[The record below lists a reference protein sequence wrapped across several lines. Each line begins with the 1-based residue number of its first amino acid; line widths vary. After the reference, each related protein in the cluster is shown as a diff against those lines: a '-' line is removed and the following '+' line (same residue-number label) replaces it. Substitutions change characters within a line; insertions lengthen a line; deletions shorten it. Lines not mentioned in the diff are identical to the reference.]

1 MKIAMLAS
9 LYSYPQSQACS
20 NKESELFSKMKFIPR
35 SKSHDRNN
43 IIKKTILI
51 DESISSKASSVN
63 EINIQDLNLSDSP
76 VSDLVYDD
84 KGQIIAGTAEGLYK
98 KLMPTRNYC
107 PSKKFIFTFLVNMR
121 TFTNPDELLK
131 KLLQHCMFELHSDPQ
146 NFKKEGRGALF
157 DNIYEICKE
166 WIHQIPYDFSNES
179 MKSRLKEFLNLSAF
193 DEKSRG
199 KINDLLKELGDILD
213 KTSKYENTIFGI
225 EQTIEDPPQ
234 VTDMLGG
241 IMKMTL
247 EPSVVA
253 QQLTHIELERL
264 SVIGVDEF
272 IQALSYGD
280 MDCLDTNKEKLN
292 KNCNDAVED
301 EVKDSPSSNKVS
313 TSIRF
318 YISWF
323 NQLTSFVATEIMRHA
338 RKRYRV
344 KAIEY
349 FIDVAKECINIGNF
363 NSMMAIVAAL
373 SLPPIA
379 RLKKTWSRVEKSKLE
394 ILQHQLNPSGNFNS
408 YRSTLKAAI
417 WRSENA
423 KSKNEMMIIPFFALL
438 LKDLFLVHQRSRIPL
453 PNGQLNYVMF
463 SQFADHIANLNC
475 WRKKKCSFKKYPSIL
490 QYLLLAPNYS
500 EKNMLWLSYDYEI
513 AEQGIDKVQYK
524 KLKDEHKK
532 NIHIE
537 IMKNKN

>member
-1 MKIAMLAS
+1 MLAS
-9 LYSYPQSQACS
+9 LYSYPRSQTSS
-20 NKESELFSKMKFIPR
+20 NKESDMFQSKVKIIPR

-43 IIKKTILI
+43 IIKKSPII
-51 DESISSKASSVN
+51 DEVNATKVPSIN
-63 EINIQDLNLSDSP
+63 DINFQNLNLCDSLNSSDI
-76 VSDLVYDD
+76 VYND
-84 KGQIIAGTAEGLYK
+84 KDQIIAATAEGLYK
-98 KLMPTRNYC
+98 LLMPTRNYC
-107 PSKKFIFTFLVNMR
+107 PSKDFIFTFLINMR
-121 TFTNPDELLK
+121 TFTNPDDLLK

-166 WIHQIPYDFSNES
+166 WIYQIPYDFTSNS
-179 MKSRLKEFLNLSAF
+179 MRNRLKELLNLSAF
-193 DEKSRG
+193 DDKSKK
-199 KINDLLKELGDILD
+199 KISNLFDELTEILN
-213 KTSKYENTIFGI
+213 KTSKYESTIFGI

-234 VTDMLGG
+234 ITEMLGG

-280 MDCLDTNKEKLN
+280 MDCLDTNKDKGGKNTNNN
-292 KNCNDAVED
+292 KDGNAVED
-301 EVKDSPSSNKVS
+301 TSSKHKVS
-313 TSIRF
+313 ISIKF

-338 RKRYRV
+338 RKKYRV

-423 KSKNEMMIIPFFALL
+423 KLKNEMMIIPFFALL
-438 LKDLFLVHQRSRIPL
+438 LKDLFLVHERSRIPL

-475 WRKKKCSFKKYPSIL
+475 WRTKKCPFKKYPSIL

-513 AEQGIDKVQYK
+513 AEQGIDKLQYK
-524 KLKDEHKK
+524 KLKDEQKK
-532 NIHIE
+532 
-537 IMKNKN
+537 KCSD